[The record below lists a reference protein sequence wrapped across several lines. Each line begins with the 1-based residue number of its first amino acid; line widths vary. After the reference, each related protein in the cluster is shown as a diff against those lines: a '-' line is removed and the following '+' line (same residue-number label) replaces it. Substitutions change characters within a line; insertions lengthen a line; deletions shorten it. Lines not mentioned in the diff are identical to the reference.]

1 MGNLAMNFSNILGT
15 CALVMLTSSLVRA
28 DIISVTM
35 TLNTPS
41 PTANRLALEFGGGNT
56 TSDMFGTIIANID
69 INRVT
74 GVISSLE
81 FTGGSITTTN
91 WTMNTAFGPF
101 SGTNIVATMDTTPAA
116 PGSSVSAGNFNAT
129 EQLLILNGGI
139 ASLPA
144 AAFTQ
149 DFATTPLPIPGAG
162 TGSLTS
168 TLNNGV
174 FNLAFSMPINDIQ
187 VIQGQNLTIV
197 GSLQATGQ
205 VTAVPEPGS
214 IVLCGLAAIGG
225 LAARRRA
232 AVRRKQS
239 SK

>member
-1 MGNLAMNFSNILGT
+1 MNFSKLLGT
-15 CALVMLTSSLVRA
+15 CAIVILTSSLVRA

-41 PTANRLALEFGGGNT
+41 PTANRLALGFAGGSA
-56 TSDMFGTIIANID
+56 TSDMSGTIIANID

-74 GVISSLE
+74 GVISSLD
-81 FTGGSITTTN
+81 FTGGLITTTN
-91 WTMNTAFGPF
+91 WTMNTTFGPF

-116 PGSSVSAGNFNAT
+116 PGSSVTAGNFNAT
-129 EQLLILNGGI
+129 EQLLILNGGT
-139 ASLPA
+139 ANLPA

-149 DFATTPLPIPGAG
+149 NFATDPLSIPGIG

-168 TLNNGV
+168 NLNNGV
-174 FNLAFSMPINDIQ
+174 FNLAFSMPLNNTQ
-187 VIQGQNLTIV
+187 VLQGQNLTIV
-197 GSLQATGQ
+197 GTIVATGQ

-225 LAARRRA
+225 LAVRRRA
-232 AVRRKQS
+232 TVRGKQRA
-239 SK
+239 K

>member
-1 MGNLAMNFSNILGT
+1 MNFIKLLGT
-15 CALVMLTSSLVRA
+15 CALVLLTSSLVQA

-35 TLNTPS
+35 TLSTPS
-41 PTANRLALEFGGGNT
+41 PTANRLALGFAGGNT
-56 TSDMFGTIIANID
+56 TSDMSGTIIANID

-74 GVISSLE
+74 GVISSLD
-81 FTGGSITTTN
+81 FTGGLITTTN
-91 WTMNTAFGPF
+91 WTMNTGFGPF

-116 PGSSVSAGNFNAT
+116 PGSTVTAGSFNAT

-149 DFATTPLPIPGAG
+149 NFATTPLPIPGAG

-168 TLNNGV
+168 VLNNGV
-174 FNLAFSMPINDIQ
+174 FDLAFSMPINNTQ
-187 VIQGQNLTIV
+187 VLQGQNLTIV
-197 GSLQATGQ
+197 GSIVATGQ

-214 IVLCGLAAIGG
+214 IMLCGLAAIGG
-225 LAARRRA
+225 LAVRRRA
-232 AVRRKQS
+232 AVRRKQIA
-239 SK
+239 K

>member
-1 MGNLAMNFSNILGT
+1 MNVNKLLGA
-15 CALVMLTSSLVRA
+15 CALVLLTSSLVRA

-35 TLNTPS
+35 TLSTPS
-41 PTANRLALEFGGGNT
+41 PTANQLALGFAGGNT
-56 TSDMFGTIIANID
+56 TSDMSGTIIASID

-74 GVISSLE
+74 GVISSLD
-81 FTGGSITTTN
+81 FTGGSISTTN
-91 WTMNTAFGPF
+91 WTMGTTFGPF

-116 PGSSVSAGNFNAT
+116 PGSSVTAGSFNAT

-139 ASLPA
+139 ANLPA

-149 DFATTPLPIPGAG
+149 NFATDPLSIPGVG

-168 TLNNGV
+168 TLNDGV
-174 FNLAFSMPINDIQ
+174 FNLAFSMPINNTQ
-187 VIQGQNLTIV
+187 VLQGQNLTIV
-197 GSLQATGQ
+197 GTMIATGK

-225 LAARRRA
+225 LAVRRRA
-232 AVRRKQS
+232 AVRRKQIA
-239 SK
+239 

>member
-1 MGNLAMNFSNILGT
+1 MNCNKLLGT
-15 CALVMLTSSLVRA
+15 FALVLLTSSLVRA

-41 PTANRLALEFGGGNT
+41 PTANRLALGFGGGNT
-56 TSDMFGTIIANID
+56 TSDASGTIVANID

-74 GVISSLE
+74 GVISSLD

-116 PGSSVSAGNFNAT
+116 PGSSVTAGNFDAT
-129 EQLLILNGGI
+129 EQLLVLNGGI

-144 AAFTQ
+144 AGFTQ
-149 DFATTPLPIPGAG
+149 NFATLPLPIPGAG
-162 TGSLTS
+162 TGSMTS
-168 TLNNGV
+168 VLIGGE
-174 FNLAFSMPINDIQ
+174 FFLAFSMPINNTQ

-197 GSLQATGQ
+197 GSLEARGQ

-225 LAARRRA
+225 LAVRRRA
-232 AVRRKQS
+232 AVRRKQIA
-239 SK
+239 K